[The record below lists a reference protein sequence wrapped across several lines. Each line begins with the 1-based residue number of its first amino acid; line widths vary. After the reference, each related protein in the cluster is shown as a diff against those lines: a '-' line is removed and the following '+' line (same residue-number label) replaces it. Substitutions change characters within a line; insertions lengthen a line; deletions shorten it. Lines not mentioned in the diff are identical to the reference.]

1 MDMEKLKILQGGNG
15 EIKSDHLKSLY
26 NKKLHYQ
33 DQRDELKK
41 LVEANEKN
49 IQEMEKDIRSRTDPE
64 DYFVNSF
71 FHEKHLSAEIADK
84 IISDRHQ
91 VEISN
96 ELWSRFESNEDVL
109 MEAMKLNRHL
119 YLILSGMNR
128 VSDELK
134 EKVSSFQRIVEG
146 KKTVI
151 WRDHQTEKVSLFQKH
166 EIENVYKLP
175 FYMSTPRTPPSQSK
189 GNGNE
194 GLETICSGLTPTLS
208 SYTEHSKMF

>member
-166 EIENVYKLP
+166 EIKSTFLHVYTTNTT
-175 FYMSTPRTPPSQSK
+175 FTVK
-189 GNGNE
+189 GKRKRRFRDN
-194 GLETICSGLTPTLS
+194 L
-208 SYTEHSKMF
+208 